1 MFAKKKSEEN
11 EEANVDKE
19 INTSE
24 ILGFLRELPK
34 LLPKLDEKKE
44 ILDKDIHRLKDKIAE
59 TENLILKLDEKKK
72 LLHQDVERLQEEVLK
87 IDTVNDIL
95 KKI

>member
-1 MFAKKKSEEN
+1 MFAKKKNEED
-11 EEANVDKE
+11 EEANADKE

-44 ILDKDIHRLKDKIAE
+44 LLDKDINKLKDKIAE
-59 TENLILKLDEKKK
+59 TENLILKLDEKKNV
-72 LLHQDVERLQEEVLK
+72 LHRDVERLQEEVLK